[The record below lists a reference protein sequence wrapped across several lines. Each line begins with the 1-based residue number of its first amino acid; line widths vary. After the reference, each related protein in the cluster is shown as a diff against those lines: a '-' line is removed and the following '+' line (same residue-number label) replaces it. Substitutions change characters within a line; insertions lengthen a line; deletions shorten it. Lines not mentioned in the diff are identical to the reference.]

1 MHHKKNRTMTQVKAN
16 RGRRAFL
23 KNTGLASGGLIIGFS
38 WLNSCKPKAVQPE
51 EVTLEM
57 PKEWSELNSYI
68 KIGENGVVS
77 LIAPNPEF
85 GSNVKTSLPMIL
97 AEELDVD
104 WKMVLIE
111 QANFHPE
118 KFDRQFTGGSQ
129 GIRQGWPGLRVA
141 GATARHM
148 LMQAAAQ
155 TWNVPMA
162 ELTTDNGTVYHKV
175 SGQEITYG
183 ALASKAQGI
192 TVPEDVD
199 VPLKNVADFK
209 VVGTSKKNVDTK
221 DIITGKPLFSM
232 DQQHEDMLVAMIVHP
247 PFGKRIKSIDGSVA
261 KSMPGIKD
269 VFMITTLEDDYER
282 NGFDTTTH
290 TELAVVVGNTTWEV
304 MQAKNTVRTEW
315 EGISDSEYVVN
326 GWRGKSTVK
335 VPSGL
340 ESTKRHYERMEER
353 ATKKAE
359 VLRRDGNPEKAF
371 QNADKIL
378 ERTYTAP
385 YLAHNC
391 MEPVNCFAHVT
402 DNEAVLFAPIQAPEM
417 ISGTLSARLGLP
429 EENIHINL
437 TRMGGGF
444 GQRAYGHHLVEAAV
458 ISQKVKAPVKMMYT
472 REDDMTYGIYRPTYS
487 ATYRAALDKDN
498 NLIGFHVRGGGIP
511 EHPVAANRF
520 PAGTVDNYLA
530 EGWALESNITIGAF
544 RAPRSNFI
552 AGAEQAFLDELA
564 EMMGKDPIDF
574 RLELLDRAVQ
584 SPVGENNDYE
594 AERYAGVLKL
604 VKEKSGWESGEKPGI
619 HRGVS
624 AYFCHNSYVAQ
635 VLELSM
641 DGQTPRMEKVTAAID
656 CGIVINPD
664 FATNM
669 AEGGIVDGIGNAMF
683 GEMSFTDGVPDHK
696 NFDTYRMIRNS
707 EAPKSIDVHFVENEI
722 DPTGLGEPPFP
733 PIMGALA
740 NALYKATG
748 RRYYK
753 QPFNT
758 NRPPLVG

>member
-1 MHHKKNRTMTQVKAN
+1 MTHVKTQI
-16 RGRRAFL
+16 GRRAFL

-38 WLNSCKPKAVQPE
+38 WLNSCKPKAVPE
-51 EVTLEM
+51 KEMELALKM
-57 PKEWSELNSYI
+57 PKEWSEFNSYI
-68 KIGENGVVS
+68 KIGENGVVT
-77 LIAPNPEF
+77 LMAPNPEF

-129 GIRQGWPGLRVA
+129 GIRTGWPGLRVA
-141 GATARHM
+141 GATARQM
-148 LMQAAAQ
+148 LLMAAAQ
-155 TWNVPMA
+155 QWNVPVN
-162 ELTTDNGTVYHKV
+162 ELTTNNGTVYHKTT
-175 SGQEITYG
+175 GQEIGYG
-183 ALASKAQGI
+183 ELASLAKDI
-192 TVPEDVD
+192 TIPEEQE
-199 VPLKNVADFK
+199 VPLKAVSDFK
-209 VVGTSKKNVDTK
+209 IVGVSKKNVDTK
-221 DIITGKPLFSM
+221 NIVTGKPLFTM
-232 DQQHEDMLVAMIVHP
+232 DLQEEGMLVAMIALP
-247 PFGKRIKSIDGSVA
+247 PFGMKIKSVDDSVA

-269 VFMITTLEDDYER
+269 VFTIQTLQDDYER
-282 NGFDTTTH
+282 NFFDTTTH
-290 TELAVVVGNTTWEV
+290 TKIAVVVGNSTWEV
-304 MQAKNTVRTEW
+304 MQAKKALRMEW
-315 EGISDSEYVVN
+315 EEISDSEFVMA
-326 GWRGKSTVK
+326 GFRGKTTIK
-335 VPSGL
+335 VPAGL
-340 ESTKRHYERMEER
+340 ESTEEHNEKMKEMSL
-353 ATKKAE
+353 KKGN
-359 VLRRDGNPEKAF
+359 VLRRDGNPEEAF
-371 QNADKIL
+371 LNADKVL

-402 DNEAVLFAPIQAPEM
+402 EKEAVLYAPTQAPEL
-417 ISGTLSARLGLP
+417 ISGTLAARLGLP

-458 ISQKVKAPVKMMYT
+458 ISQEIKAPVKLVYT
-472 REDDMTYGIYRPTYS
+472 REDDMTYGIYRPTYT

-520 PAGTVDNYLA
+520 PAGAIDNYLA

-552 AGAEQAFLDELA
+552 AGAEQSFLDELA
-564 EMMGKDPIDF
+564 ETMGKDPIDF
-574 RLELLDRAVQ
+574 RLELLDRAAKN
-584 SPVGENNDYE
+584 PVGENNDYE
-594 AERYAGVLKL
+594 AERYAGVLEL
-604 VKEKSGWESGEKPGI
+604 VKEKSGWKQSEKPGI

-641 DGQTPRMEKVTAAID
+641 DSEMPKMEKVTAAID

-683 GEMSFTDGVPDHK
+683 GEMSFTNGVPDHK
-696 NFDTYRMIRNS
+696 NFDTYRMIRFK
-707 EAPKSIDVHFVENEI
+707 EAPETIDVHFVENDT

-733 PIMGALA
+733 PIFGALA

-748 RRYYK
+748 RRHYR
-753 QPFNT
+753 QPFIT
-758 NRPPLVG
+758 DKPSLVG